1 MRLRLMRIQRP
12 LIIFDAPEPAHSNTP
27 QALNYQKAGWLNDST
42 DKEEIIWTHLWPAMY
57 LSPAHTTISADY
69 SRQFSFVF

>member
-27 QALNYQKAGWLNDST
+27 QALNYQKAGW
-42 DKEEIIWTHLWPAMY
+42 
-57 LSPAHTTISADY
+57 Y
-69 SRQFSFVF
+69 SGCILR